1 MNEEEKQATEIAK
14 TQEETEAP
22 EEEKSTPS
30 SPLGGRSVFAYL
42 AVLFGV
48 AFLLLLFA
56 YLMQQRDSQE
66 ITANLSQL
74 RESMGSIQSID
85 ELVEENRAL
94 REEMEGLK
102 KDNETLQAGLQSAAD
117 DLAEA
122 KKARERAYTE
132 LQRGYDKY
140 VGYTSILGT
149 LYSAEIKLA
158 DKDYEGAAD
167 DLTDIQYQYFVDTI
181 EEYDAETEHYN
192 PEGMFLRP
200 RFDALVEELTKHGA
214 LDGNW
219 AAPMTPEGKE

>member
-66 ITANLSQL
+66 ITAYLSQL

-85 ELVEENRAL
+85 QLVEENRQL
-94 REEMEGLK
+94 REENEGLK
-102 KDNETLQAGLQSAAD
+102 GQVSGLETERD
-117 DLAEA
+117 DLKNELEISNGIIGVRDHDQQEMQHIISALDTLARVRTLYEEDHLDE
-122 KKARERAYTE
+122 AREILDE
-132 LQRGYDKY
+132 LP
-140 VGYTSILGT
+140 LEEGT
-149 LYSAEIKLA
+149 DQVEYYLTIYANLYSPKNMGMA
-158 DKDYEGAAD
+158 DPELYNPLKEWRALKEA
-167 DLTDIQYQYFVDTI
+167 L
-181 EEYDAETEHYN
+181 AETEEEEY
-192 PEGMFLRP
+192 
-200 RFDALVEELTKHGA
+200 RFT
-214 LDGNW
+214 
-219 AAPMTPEGKE
+219 

>member
-66 ITANLSQL
+66 ITAYLSQL

-85 ELVEENRAL
+85 QLVEENRQL
-94 REEMEGLK
+94 REENEGLK
-102 KDNETLQAGLQSAAD
+102 GQVSGLETERD
-117 DLAEA
+117 DLKNELEISNGIIGVRDHDQQEMQHIISALDTLARVRTLYEEDHLDE
-122 KKARERAYTE
+122 AREILDE
-132 LQRGYDKY
+132 LPMEE
-140 VGYTSILGT
+140 GT
-149 LYSAEIKLA
+149 DQVEYYLTIYANLYSPKNMGMA
-158 DKDYEGAAD
+158 DPELYNPLKEWRALKEA
-167 DLTDIQYQYFVDTI
+167 L
-181 EEYDAETEHYN
+181 AETE
-192 PEGMFLRP
+192 
-200 RFDALVEELTKHGA
+200 EE
-214 LDGNW
+214 
-219 AAPMTPEGKE
+219 E

>member
-1 MNEEEKQATEIAK
+1 MNEEEKQATEITK

-85 ELVEENRAL
+85 QLVEENRQL
-94 REEMEGLK
+94 REEKEALEAETAQLQEEQGKL
-102 KDNETLQAGLQSAAD
+102 NEQLDQLHDQWYEAASHVSIQEKVLASWLSFWQLETD
-117 DLAEA
+117 FLAE
-122 KKARERAYTE
+122 
-132 LQRGYDKY
+132 
-140 VGYTSILGT
+140 
-149 LYSAEIKLA
+149 
-158 DKDYEGAAD
+158 DYEACAEFFRSLPAD
-167 DLTDIQYQYFVDTI
+167 NVPYP
-181 EEYDAETEHYN
+181 EEQGVQERVEEIYAE
-192 PEGMFLRP
+192 
-200 RFDALVEELTKHGA
+200 LVEQGI
-214 LDGNW
+214 LDEGEGW
-219 AAPMTPEGKE
+219 MSPEEEE